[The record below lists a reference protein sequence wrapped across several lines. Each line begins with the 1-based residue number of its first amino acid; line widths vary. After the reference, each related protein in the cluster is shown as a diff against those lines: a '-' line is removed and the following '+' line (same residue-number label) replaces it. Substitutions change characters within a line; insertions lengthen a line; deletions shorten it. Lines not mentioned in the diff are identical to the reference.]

1 MGGDSVESLGGAV
14 GTSVNTKG
22 VSAIE
27 MGKELVAGGIA
38 GTRCVISTA
47 DYSCHER
54 IPSPS
59 T

>member
-1 MGGDSVESLGGAV
+1 MESLGGAV
-14 GTSVNTKG
+14 GTGVNTKS

-38 GTRCVISTA
+38 GTRCVLPTA
-47 DYSCHER
+47 GYSFREH

-59 T
+59 I